1 MNPTPNYNNSAAYDG
16 SFERLPAGGHVCR
29 ILKAWVETTRNGSE
43 QLVLALDIAEGN
55 FAGYYKK
62 QFESKK
68 ASDPNAKWTCLFKQ
82 FALGTDGQ
90 TNPYFKGLLKS
101 IEESNAGYKWNWQE
115 MSLAN
120 KLVGMIFR
128 EEEFE
133 ASDGSIK
140 TTIRPAFP
148 RSVERIRNGVDVPE
162 IKRLSGN
169 GNAFGST
176 MSNGGFTVVDDSE
189 LPF

>member
-1 MNPTPNYNNSAAYDG
+1 MNPTPNFSNTAAYDG
-16 SFERLPAGGHVCR
+16 SFERLPAGGHICR
-29 ILKAWVETTRNGSE
+29 ILKAWCETTYSGSE
-43 QLVLALDIAEGN
+43 QLVLALEIAEGN
-55 FAGYYKK
+55 YAGFFKK
-62 QFESKK
+62 QFDNKK
-68 ASDPNAKWTCLFKQ
+68 TSDPNAKWPCLFKQ
-82 FALGTDGQ
+82 FTLGTDGM

-101 IEESNAGYKWNWQE
+101 IEDSNAGYKWNWQE
-115 MSLAN
+115 ASLAN

-140 TTIRPAFP
+140 TAIRPAFS

-162 IKRLSGN
+162 IKRLN
-169 GNAFGST
+169 GRSNSSST
-176 MSNGGFTVVDDSE
+176 MQNNGFTQVDDSE